1 MDRFRALIV
10 IALLLVSPTV
20 TSANANE
27 NVLHPNIIRAI
38 NDANNNSDI
47 EFIVQYRPTLT
58 EEHLATAE
66 GIGVEIISIFDL

>member
-1 MDRFRALIV
+1 MERFRALIV

-47 EFIVQYRPTLT
+47 EFIVQYRPTL
-58 EEHLATAE
+58 E
-66 GIGVEIISIFDL
+66 